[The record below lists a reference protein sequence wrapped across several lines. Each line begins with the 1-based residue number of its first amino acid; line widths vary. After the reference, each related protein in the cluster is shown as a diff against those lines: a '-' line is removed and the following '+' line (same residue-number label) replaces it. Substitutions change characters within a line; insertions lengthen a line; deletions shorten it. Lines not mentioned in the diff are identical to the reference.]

1 MNREINNKKFLILT
15 LLILSGEFIY
25 FLPYVL
31 SRVFR
36 PTFLD
41 VFQLNNFQLG
51 SLFSVYGVVA
61 LLSYIYGGV
70 ITDRYSPRKLISSA
84 LFLTALGGLVLA
96 SYPSYQ
102 TLQILYGYWGF
113 TSVFLFWGAMIK
125 ATRLW
130 GGDNNQGK
138 AFGFLDGGRGIVA
151 ASMGSIGVF
160 VFTIVLTSDIKSA
173 SVLERQEAFRYV
185 ILLSSFMVAFIG
197 LLVLIFLRNM
207 EDKNTNFELPL
218 NTLTNIKGVLKNE
231 SIWLLMLII
240 MCAYVG
246 YKVTDIYSLY
256 ASEVMLYDQIEA
268 AEVGALQLY
277 LRPIVCV
284 AIGLLADRTKNIFW
298 IIFSFV
304 TMLIGALI
312 FSFGIIKPDMNF
324 IFFLSLVI
332 LAVGTYSI
340 RALYFAV
347 LKEANVA
354 FALTGTAVG
363 IISVVGYSPDIFA
376 GPIMGYLL
384 DENPGI
390 IGHQYV
396 YFMLVIFSIIGLIA
410 SIRFA
415 RLTKP
420 SG

>member
-70 ITDRYSPRKLISSA
+70 ITDRYSPRKLMSSA

-160 VFTIVLTSDIKSA
+160 VFTIVLTNDIESA

-277 LRPIVCV
+277 LRPIVCI
-284 AIGLLADRTKNIFW
+284 AIGLLADRTKNMFW
-298 IIFSFV
+298 IIFGFV

-324 IFFLSLVI
+324 IFFSSLVI

>member
-70 ITDRYSPRKLISSA
+70 ITDRYSPRKLMSSA

-284 AIGLLADRTKNIFW
+284 AIVLLADRTKNMFW
-298 IIFSFV
+298 IIFGFV

>member
-70 ITDRYSPRKLISSA
+70 ITDRYSPRKLMSSA

>member
-96 SYPSYQ
+96 SYPSYL

-160 VFTIVLTSDIKSA
+160 VFTIVLTSDIESA

-207 EDKNTNFELPL
+207 EDKNTNFELSL

-277 LRPIVCV
+277 LRPIVCI
-284 AIGLLADRTKNIFW
+284 AIGLLADRTKNMFW
-298 IIFSFV
+298 IVFGFV

>member
-70 ITDRYSPRKLISSA
+70 ITDRYSPRKLMSSA

-197 LLVLIFLRNM
+197 LLVLIFLRNSN
-207 EDKNTNFELPL
+207 DKNTNFELPL

-284 AIGLLADRTKNIFW
+284 AIGLLADRTKNMFW
-298 IIFSFV
+298 IIFGFV

-415 RLTKP
+415 RLTKT

>member
-1 MNREINNKKFLILT
+1 VNREINNKKFLILT

-70 ITDRYSPRKLISSA
+70 ITDRYSPRKLMSSA

-173 SVLERQEAFRYV
+173 SVLERQEAFRHV

-197 LLVLIFLRNM
+197 LLVLIFLRNT

-277 LRPIVCV
+277 LRPIVCI
-284 AIGLLADRTKNIFW
+284 AIGLLADRTKNMFW
-298 IIFSFV
+298 IIFGFV